1 MDSVAINLICG
12 HPKKGNNGQR
22 GFLRIT
28 NLRII
33 WEAHKAYR
41 VNLSIGFKAVLNMN
55 QKSVRSKLRGNIEA
69 LHVLAQGASSRFEPR
84 GLTNFYILIL

>member
-1 MDSVAINLICG
+1 MEDT
-12 HPKKGNNGQR
+12 KGNNGQR

-28 NLRII
+28 NLRLI

-41 VNLSIGFKAVLNMN
+41 VNLSIGFKAILNMN

-69 LHVLAQGASSRFEPR
+69 LHVLAQVLVLLLQQKFMQIFENE
-84 GLTNFYILIL
+84 LSE